1 VHLGCYYFSATGR
14 EFVFL
19 ADNTHEPWLSRYI
32 GLDAIK
38 FVPSLVSVW
47 KLAGRAPTPGFRRHG
62 SRLC

>member
-1 VHLGCYYFSATGR
+1 MHLGCYYFSATGR

-38 FVPSLVSVW
+38 FVPSQ
-47 KLAGRAPTPGFRRHG
+47 GP
-62 SRLC
+62 